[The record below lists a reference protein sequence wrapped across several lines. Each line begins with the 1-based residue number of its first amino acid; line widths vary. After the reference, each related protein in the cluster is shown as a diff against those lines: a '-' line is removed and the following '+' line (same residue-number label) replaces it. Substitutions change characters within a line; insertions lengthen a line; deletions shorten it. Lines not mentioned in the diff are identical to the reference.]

1 MDEFNQFDKNEKND
15 KNEFKVDFDSIDKDN
30 KVRQSLNTED
40 LGFKKDDLNND
51 FNIIGLK

>member
-1 MDEFNQFDKNEKND
+1 MDEFNQFDKNEKNYNN
-15 KNEFKVDFDSIDKDN
+15 KFEVDFDSIDKDN

-40 LGFKKDDLNND
+40 LGFKKDDINKD